1 MGHFE
6 TYIMALKQIVVP
18 LDDSENGLSAF
29 HFVLKNFGEE
39 KNVLNI
45 LWLGARCTHP
55 EKAIDVKLPNAMA
68 KLGTLNSEYR
78 LKIRE
83 ILETQY
89 ADIKTNINV
98 VTLDNLT
105 RKQLT
110 SYCSFADSMVCA
122 FSVYKKHLYP
132 LFENF
137 SGGRK
142 YAKVC
147 CPKIILPEG
156 YEYPENIILVK
167 TDQVNTIA
175 TVKQFCHVY
184 SDRCAGINLNLL
196 DLQEF
201 NERGGFVNSQKLLV
215 EYLKHHTPSPAI
227 YPYAGEDP
235 DHLATILNL
244 NKNTLWVS
252 PLESVEE
259 LKFLTNSVLS
269 N

>member
-1 MGHFE
+1 MCLVYTKS
-6 TYIMALKQIVVP
+6 TYT
-18 LDDSENGLSAF
+18 
-29 HFVLKNFGEE
+29 HC
-39 KNVLNI
+39 LN
-45 LWLGARCTHP
+45 
-55 EKAIDVKLPNAMA
+55 
-68 KLGTLNSEYR
+68 Y
-78 LKIRE
+78 
-83 ILETQY
+83 
-89 ADIKTNINV
+89 
-98 VTLDNLT
+98 
-105 RKQLT
+105 
-110 SYCSFADSMVCA
+110 
-122 FSVYKKHLYP
+122 
-132 LFENF
+132 

-147 CPKIILPEG
+147 CPKILIPEG
-156 YEYPENIILVK
+156 FELAENIILVK

-184 SDRCAGINLNLL
+184 SDKCDGINLNLL

-259 LKFLTNSVLS
+259 LKFLTKSVLS

>member
-1 MGHFE
+1 
-6 TYIMALKQIVVP
+6 MALKQIVVP
-18 LDDSENGLSAF
+18 LDDSDSGLSAF
-29 HFVLKNFGEE
+29 HFVLKNFGNE

-45 LWLGARCTHP
+45 LWLGTRCTHP

-68 KLGTLNSEYR
+68 KLGTLNSDFR
-78 LKIRE
+78 NKIRE

-89 ADIKTNINV
+89 RDIKTNINV
-98 VTLDNLT
+98 ITLDHFT

-110 SYCSFADSMVCA
+110 SYCSFSDSLVSS
-122 FSVYKKHLYP
+122 FSVYQKYLYP
-132 LFENF
+132 LFEKF
-137 SGGRK
+137 AGGRK

-147 CPKIILPEG
+147 CPKILISE
-156 YEYPENIILVK
+156 EFDHAENIILVK

-175 TVKQFCHVY
+175 TVKQFCHIY
-184 SDRCAGINLNLL
+184 SDKCEGVNLNLL

-215 EYLKHHTPSPAI
+215 DYLKQHTPSPAI
-227 YPYAGEDP
+227 YPYSGEDP
-235 DHLATILNL
+235 EHLSQILNL

-259 LKFLTNSVLS
+259 LKFMTKKVMSTK
-269 N
+269 